1 MKTKIFGFMVAILLG
16 VLLLPLAGNAITVS
30 PPIIEIEAVRGDVIS
45 QILKVRNENTSA
57 VTYYLSAE
65 RFIAGGEEG
74 QPQFIGEDIGLSTW
88 LNFPVDSVTIPGGET
103 VEIPFTIAI
112 PNFAGPGGHYA
123 AIFLSTLPPD
133 SVAGGSQ
140 VSIAQKIGTLVLVR
154 IAGDIKEGS
163 SVAEFEAVADT
174 FDSLP
179 VDFNLRIENTGNVHV
194 KPMGTILLKNM
205 FGSVAGQVAVNETGG
220 NVLPDQIRKFTPSW
234 VKNPNAVGASSFW
247 GKYRE
252 QRENYAFG
260 KYNADLTLAYG
271 TAGKVL
277 TGDAS
282 FWVIPWNIIIVNLI
296 ILVIL
301 VVILYYLVKKYNA
314 WLLTKYG
321 KKSPKSAKK

>member
-1 MKTKIFGFMVAILLG
+1 MKTKIFGLMIAILLG
-16 VLLLPLAGNAITVS
+16 VLVLPAAGGAVTVS
-30 PPIIEIEAVRGDVIS
+30 PPIIEIDAARGDVIN
-45 QILKVRNENTSA
+45 QVLKVRNESESA
-57 VTYYLSAE
+57 VTYYLTAE
-65 RFIAGGEEG
+65 RFIASGEEG
-74 QPQFIGEDIGLSTW
+74 QPQFVGEDIGLSTW
-88 LNFPVDSVTIPGGET
+88 MDFPVENVTVPGGET

-133 SVAGGSQ
+133 SAAGGSQ

-154 IAGDIKEGS
+154 IAGDIKEGANIS
-163 SVAEFEAVADT
+163 EFEAAGDT

-179 VDFNLRIENTGNVHV
+179 VDFNLRVENTGNVHV

-205 FGSVAGQVAVNETGG
+205 FGSVAGQVAVNDAGG
-220 NVLPDQIRKFTPSW
+220 NVLPEQIRKFTPTW
-234 VKNPNAVGASSFW
+234 VKNPNAVGANTFW
-247 GKYRE
+247 GKYR
-252 QRENYAFG
+252 QQKENYAFG

-277 TGDAS
+277 TADTS

-301 VVILYYLVKKYNA
+301 VVILYYGVKKYNA

-321 KKSPKSAKK
+321 KKSPKSKK